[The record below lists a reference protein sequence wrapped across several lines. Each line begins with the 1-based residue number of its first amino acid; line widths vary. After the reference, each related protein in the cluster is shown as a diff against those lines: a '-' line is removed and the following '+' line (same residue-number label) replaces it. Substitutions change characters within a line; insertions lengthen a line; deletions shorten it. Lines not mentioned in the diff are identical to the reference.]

1 MAIIYEKKGRVAY
14 ITINRPEVL
23 NALDPETM
31 REIVEARRDFD
42 ADNDLQVAI
51 VSSVGGKAFC
61 VGADLKKTMPPAGDP
76 TNSVAAQFWKPDT
89 RYDWELITAFD
100 ISKPMIA
107 AISGYCL
114 GGGLELALTCDIRI
128 ASEDAQFGA
137 PEVRVGSMPG
147 GGATQRLIRELPL
160 AVAAKMLFV
169 GDRIDARQALQWG
182 LVSDVVTAA
191 ELMPAAESIADQ
203 VANGAPLSLKAIKMA
218 IKEGQNLSLDKGLLI
233 ERFLYGM
240 LRDTQDRIEGR
251 KAFAEKRTP
260 KYKGY

>member
-1 MAIIYEKKGRVAY
+1 
-14 ITINRPEVL
+14 
-23 NALDPETM
+23 
-31 REIVEARRDFD
+31 
-42 ADNDLQVAI
+42 
-51 VSSVGGKAFC
+51 
-61 VGADLKKTMPPAGDP
+61 MPDMH
-76 TNSVAAQFWKPDT
+76 
-89 RYDWELITAFD
+89 YDWELITAFD

-114 GGGLELALTCDIRI
+114 GGGLELAMTCDIRI
-128 ASEDAQFGA
+128 ASDDAQFGA

-147 GGATQRLIRELPL
+147 GGATQRLVRELPL

-169 GDRIDARQALQWG
+169 GDRIDAKQALQWG
-182 LVSDVVTAA
+182 LVSDIVSSA
-191 ELMPAAESIADQ
+191 ELMPTAESIAEQ
-203 VANGAPLSLKAIKMA
+203 VANAAPLSLKAIKMA